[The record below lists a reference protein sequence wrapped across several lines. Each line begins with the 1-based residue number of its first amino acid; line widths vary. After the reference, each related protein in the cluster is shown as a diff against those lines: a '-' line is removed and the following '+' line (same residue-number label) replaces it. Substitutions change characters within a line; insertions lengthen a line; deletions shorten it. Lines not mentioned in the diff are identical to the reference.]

1 MGLTK
6 VAHDTLPVCVRGV
19 RSPIEGTR
27 DVRVPDARTAVD
39 VSVTEVRRDASSVVT
54 ERVES
59 ASYHMKTRPMRTFA
73 A

>member
-6 VAHDTLPVCVRGV
+6 VAHDTLPVCVPGV
-19 RSPIEGTR
+19 RSPIDGNR
-27 DVRVPDARTAVD
+27 DVRVPDPRTAVD
-39 VSVTEVRRDASSVVT
+39 VSVTDMRRDASSVVT
-54 ERVES
+54 EHVES